1 VVLAIGGIPLIPEI
15 PGTDGK
21 NVVTAWDV
29 LSERV
34 FPEPN
39 AVIIGGGK
47 VGCEAADYV
56 AHIVDDLRPGGNRVT
71 VIEMLDNVVL
81 DDFSPWRSVLIQRL
95 KSKGVKI
102 ITRAKVTQILPNGVK
117 YRKDSA
123 DESLRGMNH
132 IVLAMGTRSNNAPVE
147 KLQGSPIPIYVIGD
161 AKEPHTAL
169 EAIAEAWK
177 VGRKI

>member
-1 VVLAIGGIPLIPEI
+1 MFSDRVDSAE
-15 PGTDGK
+15 
-21 NVVTAWDV
+21 
-29 LSERV
+29 ERYS
-34 FPEPN
+34 FPPK
-39 AVIIGGGK
+39 VILNK
-47 VGCEAADYV
+47 AAN
-56 AHIVDDLRPGGNRVT
+56 LCQF
-71 VIEMLDNVVL
+71 VIRKHLDNVVL

-132 IVLAMGTRSNNAPVE
+132 IVLAMGTRSNNALVE